1 MIDFHSHILPAMD
14 DGSKNEQESIA
25 MLTELKNQGI
35 TRVIA
40 TPHFY
45 ANGESVSAF
54 LSRRQK
60 SFEKLNLN
68 SDFPQVV
75 LGAEVRYYEGISRL
89 ADLTKLCISGTDLL
103 LLEMP
108 SAKWT
113 DFVIKELISLASN
126 GNITLVLAHIERY
139 IFMQPKSVFADL
151 LNSGVLMQINAS
163 FINGFFTRRKALKLL
178 GSDMAHFVGSDCHNT
193 TDRAPEMKSAVS
205 HITKG
210 LGEDFLHHLVNY
222 GNEFFCK
229 DKDHIYF

>member
-25 MLTELKNQGI
+25 MLTELKNQGV

-60 SFEKLNLN
+60 SIEKLSLN
-68 SDFPQVV
+68 SDLPQVV

-139 IFMQPKSVFADL
+139 IFMQPKSVFVDL

-178 GSDMAHFVGSDCHNT
+178 GSDMVHFVGTDCHNT
-193 TDRAPEMKSAVS
+193 TDRAPEMKSAVGY
-205 HITKG
+205 ITKN
-210 LGEDFLHHLVNY
+210 LGEDFFHHLVNY

-229 DKDHIYF
+229 DKYTICF

>member
-14 DGSKNEQESIA
+14 DGSKNEQESLS
-25 MLTELKNQGI
+25 MLTELKNQGV
-35 TRVIA
+35 TKVIA

-54 LSRRQK
+54 VSRRQK

-68 SDFPQVV
+68 SDLPRVV

-139 IFMQPKSVFADL
+139 IFMQPKSVFVDL

-178 GSDMAHFVGSDCHNT
+178 GSGMVHFVGTDCHNT
-193 TDRAPEMKSAVS
+193 TDRVPEMKSAVGYIS
-205 HITKG
+205 KS

-229 DKDHIYF
+229 DKDTIYF

>member
-1 MIDFHSHILPAMD
+1 MIDFHLHILPAMD

-205 HITKG
+205 HIAKG

>member
-68 SDFPQVV
+68 SNFPQVV

-89 ADLTKLCISGTDLL
+89 ADLTKLCINGTDLL

-139 IFMQPKSVFADL
+139 IFMQPKSVFVDL
-151 LNSGVLMQINAS
+151 LTEL
-163 FINGFFTRRKALKLL
+163 
-178 GSDMAHFVGSDCHNT
+178 
-193 TDRAPEMKSAVS
+193 
-205 HITKG
+205 
-210 LGEDFLHHLVNY
+210 
-222 GNEFFCK
+222 
-229 DKDHIYF
+229 